1 MTRHN
6 FASGILL
13 ALSPYVK
20 LASHRLR
27 GKSLT
32 NEANTSLCHLSRIKS
47 VSDIRNIGFQFA
59 GIMVSCIKNIQR
71 KCMNKKIVE
80 LRNKLG
86 LSRASFARALDISPS
101 QMARIEAGKVVLSD
115 EFLKKICSTF
125 HVNPAF
131 FTGEMDIDEAVKVVS
146 LEEEMKQVGKRLK
159 QARSEKGLTLKELS
173 DLVGLSDSQLCL
185 IENGTNKL
193 AEKRAANIG
202 EALEVGVEWLL
213 HGKERNKAFPADR
226 KMMEWLKDHPE
237 IREQIWKMMEN

>member
-1 MTRHN
+1 
-6 FASGILL
+6 
-13 ALSPYVK
+13 
-20 LASHRLR
+20 
-27 GKSLT
+27 
-32 NEANTSLCHLSRIKS
+32 
-47 VSDIRNIGFQFA
+47 
-59 GIMVSCIKNIQR
+59 
-71 KCMNKKIVE
+71 MNKKIVE

-101 QMARIEAGKVVLSD
+101 QMARIEA
-115 EFLKKICSTF
+115 
-125 HVNPAF
+125 
-131 FTGEMDIDEAVKVVS
+131 VKVVS

-159 QARSEKGLTLKELS
+159 QARLEKGLTLKELS

-226 KMMEWLKDHPE
+226 KMMEWLKDHPDV
-237 IREQIWKMMEN
+237 REQIWKMMEN

>member
-1 MTRHN
+1 
-6 FASGILL
+6 
-13 ALSPYVK
+13 
-20 LASHRLR
+20 
-27 GKSLT
+27 
-32 NEANTSLCHLSRIKS
+32 
-47 VSDIRNIGFQFA
+47 
-59 GIMVSCIKNIQR
+59 
-71 KCMNKKIVE
+71 MNKKIVE

-159 QARSEKGLTLKELS
+159 QARLEKGLTLKELS
-173 DLVGLSDSQLCL
+173 ERTGLSDSQLCL
-185 IENGTNKL
+185 IENGTNNL
-193 AEKRAANIG
+193 TEKRASDIG

-213 HGKERNKAFPADR
+213 HGEERNKFFPADH
-226 KMMEWLKDHPE
+226 KMMEWLKGHPE
-237 IREQIWKMMEN
+237 VREQIWKMMEDC